1 MNLAG
6 DFLSTAGHVGMLAQ
20 FTYYTMVVTALAF
33 FGGFVFFLTAHSRVV
48 PEHRGAMAL
57 HAIIC
62 GIAGLSYFKIQND
75 FSHLLQVLAGTPTGG
90 ERLSL
95 IHEAYVAIGQFRY
108 MDWTVTT
115 PLLLLAAVL
124 TLRVRTRQVIG
135 PVIVMLLADVFMI
148 ATGFIGNNQIT
159 ADGTI
164 LAGPR
169 LVWGTVS
176 TLGYLV
182 VVYVLF
188 TQFRKYQRAAHDEE
202 ANAFKWAAL
211 ATVTTW
217 GVYPLGYLVPVF
229 FSGTDYNWLHI
240 AFSVGDVINK
250 VGIGV
255 IAYWAAAAV
264 YEKRH
269 PSQDNPAAR
278 EEHPQAG

>member
-6 DFLSTAGHVGMLAQ
+6 EFFSTAGHVGMLAQ
-20 FTYYTMVVTALAF
+20 FTYYTMLVTALAF
-33 FGGFVFFLTAHSRVV
+33 FGGFIFFLTAQSRVV

-62 GIAGLSYFKIQND
+62 GVAGLSYLKIQDGFN
-75 FSHLLQVLAGTPTGG
+75 HLLQVLAGTPDGG

-95 IHEAYVAIGQFRY
+95 IHEAYIAIGQTRY

-115 PLLLLAAVL
+115 PLLLLTAVL
-124 TLRVRTRQVIG
+124 TLRVRTRQVLG
-135 PVIVMLLADVFMI
+135 PVLVMLLADIFMI
-148 ATGFIGNNQIT
+148 ATGYIGNNQVT
-159 ADGTI
+159 ADGTV
-164 LAGPR
+164 LQGPR
-169 LVWGTVS
+169 LLWGTVS
-176 TLGYLV
+176 TVGYLV
-182 VVYVLF
+182 VVYILF
-188 TQFRKYQRAAHDEE
+188 TQFRNYQRAAHAEE
-202 ANAFKWAAL
+202 ASAFKWAAL

-217 GVYPLGYLVPVF
+217 GVYPLGYLVPAF
-229 FSGTDYNWLHI
+229 FSASDYNWLNI

-255 IAYWAAAAV
+255 IAFWAAASV

-278 EEHPQAG
+278 EASST